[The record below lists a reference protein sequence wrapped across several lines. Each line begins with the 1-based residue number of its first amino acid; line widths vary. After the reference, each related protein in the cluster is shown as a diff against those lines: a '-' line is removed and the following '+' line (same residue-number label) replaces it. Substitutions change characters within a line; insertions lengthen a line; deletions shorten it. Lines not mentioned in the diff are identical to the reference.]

1 MGGIC
6 GNGSAQARLRI
17 LHRGSIMSDKRLIYA
32 VDDELSIR
40 EVYRY
45 AIGGAGFDIQCFENG
60 EGLFSAINAQLPD
73 LILLDI
79 MLDGADG
86 YELLSVLRRNP
97 LTADIPVIMVSAK
110 GEEIDKVRGL
120 DLGADD
126 YLAKPFGVLE
136 LIARINAKLRKTK
149 PDGVLTYADI
159 VMDGDSRSVT
169 VAGNPVSL
177 TLKEYSLLR
186 LFLSSPG
193 KVLGR
198 DLLLDSVWGV
208 NYGETRTLDIHIGQ
222 LRKELSGSAASILTV
237 RGVGYMLK

>member
-1 MGGIC
+1 
-6 GNGSAQARLRI
+6 
-17 LHRGSIMSDKRLIYA
+17 MSDRRLIYA

-73 LILLDI
+73 LVLLDI

-86 YELLSVLRRNP
+86 YELLSALRRNP

-126 YLAKPFGVLE
+126 YLVKPFGVLE

>member
-6 GNGSAQARLRI
+6 GNGSAQARLRSG
-17 LHRGSIMSDKRLIYA
+17 RGSIMSDRRLIYA

-60 EGLFSAINAQLPD
+60 EGLFTAINEQLPD
-73 LILLDI
+73 LVLLDI

-86 YELLSVLRRNP
+86 YELLSALRRNP

-186 LFLSSPG
+186 LFLLSPG

>member
-1 MGGIC
+1 
-6 GNGSAQARLRI
+6 
-17 LHRGSIMSDKRLIYA
+17 MSDRRLIYA

-60 EGLFSAINAQLPD
+60 EGLFTAINVQLPD
-73 LILLDI
+73 LVLLDI

-86 YELLSVLRRNP
+86 YELLSALRRNP

-186 LFLSSPG
+186 MFLSSPG

>member
-1 MGGIC
+1 
-6 GNGSAQARLRI
+6 
-17 LHRGSIMSDKRLIYA
+17 MSDRRLIYA

-60 EGLFSAINAQLPD
+60 EGLFTAINAQLPD
-73 LILLDI
+73 LVLLDI

-86 YELLSVLRRNP
+86 YELLSALRINP

-149 PDGVLTYADI
+149 PDGILTYADI

>member
-1 MGGIC
+1 
-6 GNGSAQARLRI
+6 
-17 LHRGSIMSDKRLIYA
+17 MSDKRLIYA
-32 VDDELSIR
+32 VDDESSIR
-40 EVYRY
+40 DVYRY
-45 AIGGAGFDIQCFENG
+45 AIGGAGFDIRCFENG
-60 EGLFSAINAQLPD
+60 EELFSAIGERLPD

-86 YELLSVLRRNP
+86 YEILSSLRKNA
-97 LTADIPVIMVSAK
+97 LTAETPVIMVSAK

-136 LIARINAKLRKTK
+136 LIARINAKLRKRK

-159 VMDGDSRSVT
+159 TMDGDTRSVT
-169 VAGNPVSL
+169 VSGKPITL
-177 TLKEYSLLR
+177 TLKEYGLLR
-186 LFLSSPG
+186 LFLSNPG

-198 DLLLDSVWGV
+198 DELLDSVWGE

-222 LRKELSGSAASILTV
+222 LRKELSGSCASILTV

>member
-6 GNGSAQARLRI
+6 GNGSAQARLRSG
-17 LHRGSIMSDKRLIYA
+17 RGSIMSDRRLIYA

-60 EGLFSAINAQLPD
+60 EGLFTAINAQLPD
-73 LILLDI
+73 LVLLDI

-86 YELLSVLRRNP
+86 YELLSALRRNP

-110 GEEIDKVRGL
+110 GEEIDKVRGP

>member
-6 GNGSAQARLRI
+6 GNGSAQARLRSG
-17 LHRGSIMSDKRLIYA
+17 RGSIMSDRRLIYA

-60 EGLFSAINAQLPD
+60 EGLFTAINAQLPD
-73 LILLDI
+73 LVLLDI

-86 YELLSVLRRNP
+86 YELLSALRRNP

-169 VAGNPVSL
+169 VAGDPVSL

>member
-6 GNGSAQARLRI
+6 GNGSAQARLRSG
-17 LHRGSIMSDKRLIYA
+17 RGSIMSDRRLIYA

-60 EGLFSAINAQLPD
+60 EGLFTTINAQLPD
-73 LILLDI
+73 LVLLDI

-86 YELLSVLRRNP
+86 YELLSALRRNP

-237 RGVGYMLK
+237 RGAGYMLK

>member
-6 GNGSAQARLRI
+6 GNGSAQARLRSG
-17 LHRGSIMSDKRLIYA
+17 RGSIMSDTRLIYA

-73 LILLDI
+73 LVLLDI

-86 YELLSVLRRNP
+86 YELLSALRRNP

>member
-1 MGGIC
+1 
-6 GNGSAQARLRI
+6 
-17 LHRGSIMSDKRLIYA
+17 MSDRRLIYA

-60 EGLFSAINAQLPD
+60 EGLFTAINAQLPD
-73 LILLDI
+73 LVLLDI

-86 YELLSVLRRNP
+86 YELLSALRRNP

-186 LFLSSPG
+186 LFLSSHG

>member
-1 MGGIC
+1 
-6 GNGSAQARLRI
+6 
-17 LHRGSIMSDKRLIYA
+17 MSDRRLIYA

-60 EGLFSAINAQLPD
+60 EGLFTAINAQLPD
-73 LILLDI
+73 LVLLDI

-86 YELLSVLRRNP
+86 YELLFALRRNP

>member
-1 MGGIC
+1 
-6 GNGSAQARLRI
+6 
-17 LHRGSIMSDKRLIYA
+17 MSDRRLIYA

-60 EGLFSAINAQLPD
+60 EGLFTAINAQLPD
-73 LILLDI
+73 LVLLDI

-86 YELLSVLRRNP
+86 YELLSALRRNP

-149 PDGVLTYADI
+149 SDGILTYADI

>member
-6 GNGSAQARLRI
+6 GNGSAQARLRSG
-17 LHRGSIMSDKRLIYA
+17 RGSIMSDRRLIYA

-60 EGLFSAINAQLPD
+60 EGLFTAINAQLPD
-73 LILLDI
+73 LVLLDI

-86 YELLSVLRRNP
+86 YELLSALRRNH

>member
-6 GNGSAQARLRI
+6 GNGSAQARLRSG
-17 LHRGSIMSDKRLIYA
+17 RGSIMSDRRLIYA

-73 LILLDI
+73 LVLRDI

-86 YELLSVLRRNP
+86 YELLSALRRNP

>member
-6 GNGSAQARLRI
+6 GNGSAQARLRSG
-17 LHRGSIMSDKRLIYA
+17 RGSIMSDRRLIYA

-60 EGLFSAINAQLPD
+60 EGLFTAINAQLPD
-73 LILLDI
+73 LVLLDI

-86 YELLSVLRRNP
+86 YELLSALRINP

>member
-6 GNGSAQARLRI
+6 GNGSAQARLRSG
-17 LHRGSIMSDKRLIYA
+17 RGSIMSDRRLIYA

-60 EGLFSAINAQLPD
+60 EGLFTAINAQLPD
-73 LILLDI
+73 LVLLDI

-86 YELLSVLRRNP
+86 YELLSALRRNP

-136 LIARINAKLRKTK
+136 LIARINAKMRKTK
-149 PDGVLTYADI
+149 PDRVLTYADI

>member
-1 MGGIC
+1 
-6 GNGSAQARLRI
+6 
-17 LHRGSIMSDKRLIYA
+17 MSDKRLIYA

-60 EGLFSAINAQLPD
+60 EGLFSAINAKLPD

-86 YELLSVLRRNP
+86 YEILSALRRNP

>member
-6 GNGSAQARLRI
+6 GNGSAQARLRSG
-17 LHRGSIMSDKRLIYA
+17 RGSIMSDRRLIYA

-60 EGLFSAINAQLPD
+60 EGLFTAINAQLPD
-73 LILLDI
+73 LVLLDI

-86 YELLSVLRRNP
+86 YELLSALRRNP

-237 RGVGYMLK
+237 RGVG

>member
-6 GNGSAQARLRI
+6 GNGSAQARLRSG
-17 LHRGSIMSDKRLIYA
+17 RRSIMSDRRLIYA

-60 EGLFSAINAQLPD
+60 EGLFTAINAQLPD
-73 LILLDI
+73 LVLLDI

-86 YELLSVLRRNP
+86 YELLSALRRNP

>member
-6 GNGSAQARLRI
+6 GDGSAQARLRSG
-17 LHRGSIMSDKRLIYA
+17 RGSIMSDRRLIYA

-60 EGLFSAINAQLPD
+60 EGLFTAINAQLPD
-73 LILLDI
+73 LVLLDI

-86 YELLSVLRRNP
+86 YELLSALRRNP

>member
-1 MGGIC
+1 
-6 GNGSAQARLRI
+6 
-17 LHRGSIMSDKRLIYA
+17 MSDRRLIYA

-45 AIGGAGFDIQCFENG
+45 AIGGVGFDIQCFENG

-73 LILLDI
+73 LVLLDI

-169 VAGNPVSL
+169 VAGKPVSL

-222 LRKELSGSAASILTV
+222 LRKELSASAASILTV

>member
-1 MGGIC
+1 
-6 GNGSAQARLRI
+6 
-17 LHRGSIMSDKRLIYA
+17 MSDRRLIYA

-60 EGLFSAINAQLPD
+60 EGLFTAINAQLPD
-73 LILLDI
+73 LVLLDI

-86 YELLSVLRRNP
+86 YELLSALRRNP

>member
-1 MGGIC
+1 
-6 GNGSAQARLRI
+6 
-17 LHRGSIMSDKRLIYA
+17 MSDRRLIYA

-60 EGLFSAINAQLPD
+60 EGLFTAINEQLPD
-73 LILLDI
+73 LVLLDI

-86 YELLSVLRRNP
+86 YELLSALRRNP

>member
-6 GNGSAQARLRI
+6 GNGSAQARLRSG
-17 LHRGSIMSDKRLIYA
+17 RGSIMSDRRLIYA

-60 EGLFSAINAQLPD
+60 EGLFTAINAQLPD
-73 LILLDI
+73 LVLLDI

-86 YELLSVLRRNP
+86 YELLSALRRNP

-208 NYGETRTLDIHIGQ
+208 NYGETRTLDIHMGQ

>member
-1 MGGIC
+1 
-6 GNGSAQARLRI
+6 
-17 LHRGSIMSDKRLIYA
+17 MSDRRLIYA

-73 LILLDI
+73 LVLLDI

-86 YELLSVLRRNP
+86 YELLSALRRNP

>member
-6 GNGSAQARLRI
+6 GNGSAQARLRSG
-17 LHRGSIMSDKRLIYA
+17 RGSIMSDRRLIYA
-32 VDDELSIR
+32 VDDELSIM

-73 LILLDI
+73 LVLLDI

-86 YELLSVLRRNP
+86 YELLSALRRNP

>member
-6 GNGSAQARLRI
+6 GNGSAQARLRSG
-17 LHRGSIMSDKRLIYA
+17 RGSIMSDRRLIYA

-60 EGLFSAINAQLPD
+60 EGLFTATNAQLPD
-73 LILLDI
+73 LVLLDI

-86 YELLSVLRRNP
+86 YELLSALRRNP

>member
-6 GNGSAQARLRI
+6 GNGSAQARLRSG
-17 LHRGSIMSDKRLIYA
+17 RGSIMSDRRLIYA

-60 EGLFSAINAQLPD
+60 EGLFTAINSRLPD
-73 LILLDI
+73 LVLLDI

-86 YELLSVLRRNP
+86 YELLSALRRNP

-186 LFLSSPG
+186 MFLSSPG

>member
-1 MGGIC
+1 
-6 GNGSAQARLRI
+6 
-17 LHRGSIMSDKRLIYA
+17 MSDRRLIYA

-86 YELLSVLRRNP
+86 YELLSALRRNP

>member
-6 GNGSAQARLRI
+6 GNGSAQARLRSG
-17 LHRGSIMSDKRLIYA
+17 RGSIMSDRRLIYA

-73 LILLDI
+73 LVLLDI

-86 YELLSVLRRNP
+86 YELLSALRRNP

-198 DLLLDSVWGV
+198 DLVLDSVWGV

>member
-6 GNGSAQARLRI
+6 GNGSAQARLRSG
-17 LHRGSIMSDKRLIYA
+17 RGSIMSDRRLIYA

-60 EGLFSAINAQLPD
+60 EGLFTAINAQLPD
-73 LILLDI
+73 LVLLDI

-86 YELLSVLRRNP
+86 YELLSALRRNP

-198 DLLLDSVWGV
+198 DLLLDLVWGV

>member
-1 MGGIC
+1 
-6 GNGSAQARLRI
+6 
-17 LHRGSIMSDKRLIYA
+17 MSDRRLIYA

-73 LILLDI
+73 LVLLDI

-86 YELLSVLRRNP
+86 YELLSALRRNP

-159 VMDGDSRSVT
+159 VMDGNSRSVT

>member
-6 GNGSAQARLRI
+6 GNGSAQARLRSG
-17 LHRGSIMSDKRLIYA
+17 RGSIMSDRRLIYA

-60 EGLFSAINAQLPD
+60 EGLFTAINAQLPD
-73 LILLDI
+73 LVLLDI

-86 YELLSVLRRNP
+86 YELLSALRRTP

>member
-1 MGGIC
+1 
-6 GNGSAQARLRI
+6 
-17 LHRGSIMSDKRLIYA
+17 MSDRRLIYA

-60 EGLFSAINAQLPD
+60 EGFFTAINAQLPD
-73 LILLDI
+73 LVLLDI

-86 YELLSVLRRNP
+86 YELLSALRRNP

-159 VMDGDSRSVT
+159 VMDGNSRSVT

-237 RGVGYMLK
+237 RGVG

>member
-1 MGGIC
+1 
-6 GNGSAQARLRI
+6 
-17 LHRGSIMSDKRLIYA
+17 MSGRRLIYA

-60 EGLFSAINAQLPD
+60 EGLFTAINAQLPD
-73 LILLDI
+73 LVLLDI

-86 YELLSVLRRNP
+86 YELLSALRRNP

>member
-6 GNGSAQARLRI
+6 GNGSAQARLRSG
-17 LHRGSIMSDKRLIYA
+17 RGSIMSGRRLIYA

-40 EVYRY
+40 DVYRY

-73 LILLDI
+73 LVLLDI

-86 YELLSVLRRNP
+86 YELLSALRRNP